1 MRLME
6 RRVRGA
12 GADSTGVVCCA
23 GEVVAVVVD
32 GNGAGRKMRVGVP
45 TIGEKRRQWRTVL
58 RSHQRQGSDAQG
70 AIPRL
75 VSTTRQALGMKE

>member
-23 GEVVAVVVD
+23 GDVVAVAVD
-32 GNGAGRKMRVGVP
+32 GNGVCRKM
-45 TIGEKRRQWRTVL
+45 
-58 RSHQRQGSDAQG
+58 
-70 AIPRL
+70 
-75 VSTTRQALGMKE
+75 